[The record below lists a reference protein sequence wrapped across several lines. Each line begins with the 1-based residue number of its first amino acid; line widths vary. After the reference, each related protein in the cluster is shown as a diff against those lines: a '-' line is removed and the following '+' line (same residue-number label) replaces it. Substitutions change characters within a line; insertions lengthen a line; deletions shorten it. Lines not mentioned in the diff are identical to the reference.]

1 MEKLLSLHRQKQT
14 LLIMNY
20 RMSKFNLKAKKD
32 LNRDSQDQLKEQ
44 MNKGMIRVL
53 NLSLAK
59 ALLMLLR
66 RNKCK

>member
-14 LLIMNY
+14 LLIMNC

-32 LNRDSQDQLKEQ
+32 LNLDSQDQLKEQ
-44 MNKGMIRVL
+44 MNRGMIRVL

-66 RNKCK
+66 RNK